1 MIPDHPNQIHSFVQ
15 LNSQNLQLSLKKIVW
30 YFFTAISL
38 IESKKMVIFDGIVY
52 RYMQLFGTVKGYF
65 VKKKYNQENYTIN
78 K

>member
-1 MIPDHPNQIHSFVQ
+1 MTYTP
-15 LNSQNLQLSLKKIVW
+15 
-30 YFFTAISL
+30 
-38 IESKKMVIFDGIVY
+38 KKMVIFDGIAY